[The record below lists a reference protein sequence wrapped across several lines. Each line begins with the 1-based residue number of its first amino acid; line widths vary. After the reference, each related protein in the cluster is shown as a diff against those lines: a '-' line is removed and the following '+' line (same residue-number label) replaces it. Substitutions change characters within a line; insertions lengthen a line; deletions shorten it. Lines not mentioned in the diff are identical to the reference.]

1 MPNPPDLD
9 LCDAFLVYT
18 CTHCLLLRQRKAN
31 RSVILHHYISIYKS
45 HLGLRET
52 SSVDCRFP
60 DGQRSYSC
68 CFLAERPSTCA
79 DQRPAQSWSEYD
91 KYRLQLGR
99 YSLSKCLARVYSA
112 AYYEPLSPA
121 AHNTSL
127 PSEPITSPGP
137 IVSSENQLRAL
148 IVTQFKNRIRHALR
162 ATFDQFG
169 NQLQGPQG
177 LTRVSYDEGE
187 GARILNNYKP
197 DTAFF
202 DETMPATTSWNRA
215 PGEVKPSWK
224 WTSNL
229 RNSPLP
235 AGRREFRQVLSRL
248 NFYMKQHHARYG
260 YIITDLELVPVR
272 RRDNGGNLDLAQPIA
287 WNARG
292 NPGNEQ
298 LTVMLALW
306 YLGML
311 AAQNNGPGNWN
322 I

>member
-1 MPNPPDLD
+1 MANAVTLAAFLQNGPPHVRINAPPNPGPNTTNTAYSWEDIHSLNAWPEFTLQHITNRYRQLLD
-9 LCDAFLVYT
+9 
-18 CTHCLLLRQRKAN
+18 
-31 RSVILHHYISIYKS
+31 
-45 HLGLRET
+45 
-52 SSVDCRFP
+52 
-60 DGQRSYSC
+60 
-68 CFLAERPSTCA
+68 
-79 DQRPAQSWSEYD
+79 
-91 KYRLQLGR
+91 
-99 YSLSKCLARVYSA
+99 
-112 AYYEPLSPA
+112 
-121 AHNTSL
+121 NTSL

-162 ATFDQFG
+162 ATFDQIG
-169 NQLQGPQG
+169 NQHQGLQG

-187 GARILNNYKP
+187 GARIMDNYKP
-197 DTAFF
+197 DAAFF
-202 DETMPATTSWNRA
+202 DETIPATTSWNRA

-229 RNSPLP
+229 RNSLLP
-235 AGRREFRQVLSRL
+235 AGRRECRQVLSQL

-272 RRDNGGNLDLAQPIA
+272 RRDDVGNLDLAQPIP

-311 AAQNNGPGNWN
+311 AAQNNGPGSWN